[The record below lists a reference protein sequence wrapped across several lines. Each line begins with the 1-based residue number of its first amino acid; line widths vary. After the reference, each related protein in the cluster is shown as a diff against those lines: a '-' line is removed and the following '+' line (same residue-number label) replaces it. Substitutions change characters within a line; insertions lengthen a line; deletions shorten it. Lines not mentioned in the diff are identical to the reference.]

1 VNDGRTVGLLYG
13 HPLDVGGVESHILS
27 LMSRSDRARWRW
39 RVVAPTSPS
48 FSARAAEAGA
58 DVEHWAPRHALDAS
72 ALRAL
77 VRAARARPFDLFHV
91 HDPRAL
97 PIAQAAASYLRIPL
111 VYTVHLPIAAE
122 EGNNGGGPSP
132 RRRLQGAAERLL
144 LRLAPPSRIVHVSAR
159 ALARAASR
167 SNGNLVHV
175 PNGVDL
181 GRAATPGARARV
193 RAALG
198 VSADAC
204 VVASVARLVPQ
215 KGLDLLLEAW
225 AQATLGGAST
235 HLWLAGEG
243 PERKALEARVARLGI
258 GGSVALLGR
267 REDVPDLLA
276 ATDVFVLAS
285 REETTPIALLEAMA
299 AGRACVATD
308 VGDCRAMLGD
318 GTAGRVVAPCDVGGL
333 GAALREV
340 VGDGVLR
347 QRLGDAAHERAQMF
361 SDVSMAALVAGVY
374 ETALAGGQA
383 RAATAFG

>member
-1 VNDGRTVGLLYG
+1 VKYGRTVGLLYG
-13 HPLDVGGVESHILS
+13 HRLDVGGVESHILS
-27 LMSRSDRARWRW
+27 LVSRSDRARWHW
-39 RVVAPTSPS
+39 RVVAPTTPS
-48 FSARAAEAGA
+48 FAARATEAGA
-58 DVEHWAPRHALDAS
+58 EVEHWAPRHALDAA

-77 VRAARARPFDLFHV
+77 VRCHRARPVDLRHV
-91 HDPRAL
+91 HDPRSL
-97 PIAQAAASYLRIPL
+97 PVAQAAAIYQRIPL
-111 VYTVHLPIAAE
+111 VYTVHLPIAA
-122 EGNNGGGPSP
+122 GDTGDGAGGKP
-132 RRRLQGAAERLL
+132 RRRLQSTAERLL

-181 GRAATPGARARV
+181 GRAAAPGTRERV
-193 RAALG
+193 RAARG
-198 VSADAC
+198 VSAEAC
-204 VVASVARLVPQ
+204 VATSVARLVPQ

-225 AQATLGGAST
+225 AQGALGGAST

-243 PERKALEARVARLGI
+243 PEREALEARVARLGI

-267 REDVPDLLA
+267 REDVPDVLA

-318 GTAGRVVAPCDVGGL
+318 GAAGRVVAPGDVAGL
-333 GAALREV
+333 AAALREV

-347 QRLGDAAHERAQMF
+347 ERLGIAAHERAQLF
-361 SDVSMAALVAGVY
+361 GDVAMAARTAGVY
-374 ETALAGGQA
+374 EVVLAAGHASKVTVLG
-383 RAATAFG
+383 